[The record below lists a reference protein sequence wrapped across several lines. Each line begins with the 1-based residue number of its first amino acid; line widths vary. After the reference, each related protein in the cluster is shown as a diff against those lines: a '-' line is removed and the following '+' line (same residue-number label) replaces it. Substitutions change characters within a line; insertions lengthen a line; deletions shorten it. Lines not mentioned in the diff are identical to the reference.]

1 MRKDTIPKWKRKHLR
16 NRTLRAAAV
25 NFPLGHGMSQMKCC
39 IVYRNRRISK
49 GQAWSKDENKYYHF
63 LMKFMENSKL
73 YSTRTNA
80 SKWNTYA
87 CPLSATPQPHAFT
100 ARTTRWEINCTSFDD
115 DATKSVAESF
125 HRKTEP
131 NGVDARWVVTLGWLQ
146 KWTCV
151 CIRVT
156 SRWRVESQYQINR
169 TVSFR
174 IAMTLS
180 LFIYEKTKTFLFV
193 QHKMVTQMMINIIQ
207 LRKWKEI
214 V

>member
-1 MRKDTIPKWKRKHLR
+1 MGCRKWNAASYIGTEGYQKDKLDQRTKINITIFLWSSWKIL
-16 NRTLRAAAV
+16 NCA
-25 NFPLGHGMSQMKCC
+25 
-39 IVYRNRRISK
+39 
-49 GQAWSKDENKYYHF
+49 
-63 LMKFMENSKL
+63 
-73 YSTRTNA
+73 TRTNA

-87 CPLSATPQPHAFT
+87 CPLSATPQPHTFT

-115 DATKSVAESF
+115 DATKSVAESV